1 MLIAEQIE
9 RHGARYPK
17 KKPSKKMKS
26 ALEKLQGVTITES
39 SMQFISNF
47 TYNLGT
53 DDLTAYGALQLV
65 TFPFVP
71 QGKGHDMKC
80 FTPGPMTLVQKHI
93 RDTVL
98 W

>member
-1 MLIAEQIE
+1 
-9 RHGARYPK
+9 
-17 KKPSKKMKS
+17 MKS